1 MTLLETAIPNSAAAV
16 PLARARDGTPIP
28 LPDGG
33 FAWRVRRHTGG
44 RPRLHLD
51 GSKQPMQLSLSYTM
65 ADLDD
70 ILPPGSYKLDLV
82 DRAGMPLGVTID
94 IEIGGLRNAA
104 ASESQDLDDGP
115 ISLSSGAS
123 DVRYVL
129 EANVRST
136 QLAFQHNQRTLEA
149 GLRMADTL
157 REGIQSLAETQAD
170 WIKSFIGSRAFLR
183 NSAAP
188 QFAASP
194 EPTRADSEEDYE
206 DDEDVPVSGT
216 DRAMELGLAVVTL
229 INNFMSQ
236 FKGAAG
242 APKQGAAKL
251 DARSLFDWRHA
262 AQQGEAARSSVA
274 IVEDAP
280 RPRTTAEVM
289 ASLPPALVS
298 KVFAVRAQLSAEE
311 QSQLMQLL
319 SVMPPEELVA
329 IAASFESMS
338 TEEVLA
344 TVRSQIAVLVKGA

>member
-1 MTLLETAIPNSAAAV
+1 
-16 PLARARDGTPIP
+16 
-28 LPDGG
+28 
-33 FAWRVRRHTGG
+33 
-44 RPRLHLD
+44 
-51 GSKQPMQLSLSYTM
+51 MQLSLSYSM

-94 IEIGGLRNAA
+94 VEIGGLRNAA

-115 ISLSSGAS
+115 ISLSNGAC

-188 QFAASP
+188 QFTALP
-194 EPTRADSEEDYE
+194 EPTPADSEEDYE
-206 DDEDVPVSGT
+206 EEEDVPVSGT

-236 FKGAAG
+236 FKGSGA

-251 DARSLFDWRHA
+251 DVRSLFDWQHA

-274 IVEDAP
+274 TVENAP
-280 RPRTTAEVM
+280 RPRTTAEGM

-311 QSQLMQLL
+311 QSRLMQLL
-319 SVMPPEELVA
+319 SVMPPDELVA

-344 TVRSQIAVLVKGA
+344 TVRSQIAVPVKGA

>member
-1 MTLLETAIPNSAAAV
+1 
-16 PLARARDGTPIP
+16 
-28 LPDGG
+28 
-33 FAWRVRRHTGG
+33 
-44 RPRLHLD
+44 
-51 GSKQPMQLSLSYTM
+51 MQLSLSYTM

-82 DRAGMPLGVTID
+82 DRSGMPLGVTID
-94 IEIGGLRNAA
+94 VEIGTLRNANPA
-104 ASESQDLDDGP
+104 ESQDLDDGP
-115 ISLSSGAS
+115 VALTAGAS

-170 WIKSFIGSRAFLR
+170 WIKSFVGSRAFLR

-188 QFAASP
+188 QLAAFP
-194 EPTRADSEEDYE
+194 EPRAE
-206 DDEDVPVSGT
+206 DDEEYEEEEDAPPSGT

-236 FKGAAG
+236 FSGSG
-242 APKQGAAKL
+242 SAPKPNAAKL
-251 DARSLFDWRHA
+251 DVRSLFDWQHA
-262 AQQGEAARSSVA
+262 AQQGEAGRSSDA
-274 IVEDAP
+274 AVENAP

-289 ASLPPALVS
+289 ASLPPALVR
-298 KVFAVRAQLSAEE
+298 KVFAVRAQLSADE
-311 QSQLMQLL
+311 QSRLMQLL
-319 SVMPPEELVA
+319 SVMPPEELMA

-338 TEEVLA
+338 TDEVLA
-344 TVRSQIAVLVKGA
+344 TVRSQIAVPVKGA